1 MSSCKSIIFLILL
14 LVCAPLSAAQLAIQA
29 DYPNNPVR
37 VVVPYVA
44 GGPMDYLARTIGR
57 KIQNITTLVIDNK
70 PGAGGALGADFVAK
84 SAPDGYTML
93 HTSSSHASLP
103 IISKNLPYDSVKDFA
118 PVTLLVNSVGLL
130 MVTHPGVSAR
140 TVREFVANAKAQP
153 GKFTYGSAGVGN
165 LMQFAAETFNLMAN
179 TQLMHVPYKGVAQ
192 ALTDLMGGRIDVAF
206 GPATAMQAQIKSGK
220 LRALGITAANRWSRL
235 PDVPT
240 IEESGV
246 KGYLFVPWYGFWF
259 PANTPEAYVNRMRNE
274 MVKAMEDEEIRRNFS
289 EQGFVVSGSTSE
301 EFSKI
306 IIDEIE
312 TNKRLASRIGL
323 IPE

>member
-1 MSSCKSIIFLILL
+1 MILL
-14 LVCAPLSAAQLAIQA
+14 LVCAPLSAAQLATQA

-57 KIQNITTLVIDNK
+57 KIQNIITLLIDNK

-103 IISKNLPYDSVKDFA
+103 IITKNLPYDSVKDFA

-179 TQLMHVPYKGVAQ
+179 THLMHVPYKGVAQ

-220 LRALGITAANRWSRL
+220 LRALGITAGNRWSRL
-235 PDVPT
+235 PEVPT

-274 MVKAMEDEEIRRNFS
+274 MVRAMEDEEIRRNFS
-289 EQGFVVSGSTSE
+289 EQGFVVSGSTPE

-323 IPE
+323 MPE

>member
-1 MSSCKSIIFLILL
+1 M
-14 LVCAPLSAAQLAIQA
+14 
-29 DYPNNPVR
+29 
-37 VVVPYVA
+37 
-44 GGPMDYLARTIGR
+44 
-57 KIQNITTLVIDNK
+57 
-70 PGAGGALGADFVAK
+70 
-84 SAPDGYTML
+84 
-93 HTSSSHASLP
+93 
-103 IISKNLPYDSVKDFA
+103 
-118 PVTLLVNSVGLL
+118 
-130 MVTHPGVSAR
+130 
-140 TVREFVANAKAQP
+140 
-153 GKFTYGSAGVGN
+153 
-165 LMQFAAETFNLMAN
+165 
-179 TQLMHVPYKGVAQ
+179 AQ

-206 GPATAMQAQIKSGK
+206 GPSTAMQAQTKSGK

-235 PDVPT
+235 PEVPT

-289 EQGFVVSGSTSE
+289 EQGFVVSGSTPE

-323 IPE
+323 MPE